1 MRAAGSAGVGRD
13 DLDIMSGMG
22 WRTYAASAA
31 ATLHQRTRP
40 RPARNDPGAPGEPGT
55 PGDPAA
61 EAAA

>member
-1 MRAAGSAGVGRD
+1 MRTAGSAGVGRD

-31 ATLHQRTRP
+31 ATLHWLTGP
-40 RPARNDPGAPGEPGT
+40 RPAGKDPGSPGEPGT